1 MGLLHLIRK
10 IRVEFLRLV
19 YLLNF
24 IYLDTN
30 WKQVQR
36 TILNNE
42 YYEIIFEYESITSE
56 YNYIAIDD
64 ISIINGACS
73 MYLKINVNIILF
85 FVHSTK
91 ENQ

>member
-1 MGLLHLIRK
+1 MVLLHLIQK

-36 TILNNE
+36 TISNNE

-73 MYLKINVNIILF
+73 MYLKTNVNIILF

-91 ENQ
+91 EN

>member
-1 MGLLHLIRK
+1 MVLLHLIQK

-36 TILNNE
+36 TISNNE

-73 MYLKINVNIILF
+73 MYLKTNLNIILF

-91 ENQ
+91 QN

>member
-1 MGLLHLIRK
+1 MALLHLIQK

-30 WKQVQR
+30 WKRVQR
-36 TILNNE
+36 TISNDE
-42 YYEIIFEYESITSE
+42 YYEIIFEYESIISE

-91 ENQ
+91 EIE

>member
-1 MGLLHLIRK
+1 MVLLHLIQK

-36 TILNNE
+36 TISNDD

-73 MYLKINVNIILF
+73 MYLKTNVNIILF

-91 ENQ
+91 EN